1 MTTIEQIKD
10 LHKRIDTLRDC
21 LDISGKRAQVE
32 SLQKKTEAADFW
44 DDPKAAQAFLKNL
57 SRVKAWVIDYDK
69 AHSSVEDLDVLYE
82 FNETED
88 LDTAYAGAVK
98 QVEDLELKN
107 MLGAEGDNYAGPNG
121 TATKPMSPAWW
132 TAMKPASNP
141 LRWKLKETMP
151 TAT

>member
-88 LDTAYAGAVK
+88 LESSRSRTW
-98 QVEDLELKN
+98 N
-107 MLGAEGDNYAGPNG
+107 
-121 TATKPMSPAWW
+121 
-132 TAMKPASNP
+132 
-141 LRWKLKETMP
+141 
-151 TAT
+151 